1 MKYFK
6 FVYYLCALAM
16 IFSLGNVFIN
26 GDFSIEGPA
35 LLSNNW
41 GIMSL
46 VDLFAGILVFSTWI
60 VFREDNPLI
69 IGVLIVLM
77 GLFGFLTA
85 SLYILFNLYKADGD
99 WAKFFLGSK
108 RKAVIEKWSIPKK
121 H

>member
-16 IFSLGNVFIN
+16 ILSLGNVFIN

-35 LLSNNW
+35 LLSNDW
-41 GIMSL
+41 GIMSI

-60 VFREDNPLI
+60 VFREDNPLV

-85 SLYILFNLYKADGD
+85 SLYILVNLYKANGD
-99 WAKFFLGSK
+99 WAKFFLGNK
-108 RKAVIEKWSIPKK
+108 RKAVTEKWAAPKK
-121 H
+121 D